1 MTKKQLTYNLPPNWV
16 LTSISEISII
26 YSGGTPDRRNRSF
39 FNGNIL
45 WVKSGELNY
54 NIITDTEEYI
64 TEVAIENSSAKILP
78 KGTVLVALYGATVGK
93 LAILGEAAATN
104 QAIAGVITTDS
115 VLNKYIYYYLMQNRE
130 FLLQQRQGGAQPNIS
145 QKVLLDLEICVPIIE
160 EQHRI
165 VEKIEE
171 LFSELD
177 NAEEILKNELIRIK
191 TYEASILNKLFKSN
205 TKGWDCFFVK
215 DLFEF
220 IGGGTPSKKQKHF
233 WNGEV
238 CWASVKDING
248 KYLNDTKDKITEEGV
263 LNSSTK
269 MAAKGEVLLVT
280 RISPGRVTILNIDVA
295 INQDLK
301 IVRPKFEHLEAEFIY
316 YLFCAYNRDIVEIS
330 SGTTVKGVSLSEL
343 NKIQVYIPSSQKCHE
358 IVQELDRVYSHTANL
373 TKEIKYTLD
382 QIVIERHAILKRAF
396 EGKLV
401 SQNLNNES
409 ATDLLESIKKEKE
422 IYFKNQKA
430 MAQIKIKPPKKQLI
444 DILVQNFG
452 QEEFT
457 FEEMRTNVFMSYEDM
472 KTQLFSLIEDGT
484 LNSTFSKITGKIIYK
499 ISHENKKN

>member
-1 MTKKQLTYNLPPNWV
+1 MDISLRIHYGYTASSIKKNTGIKLLRITDIKDYKVNWEEV
-16 LTSISEISII
+16 PYCEI
-26 YSGGTPDRRNRSF
+26 TPDDVERF
-39 FNGNIL
+39 L
-45 WVKSGELNY
+45 L
-54 NIITDTEEYI
+54 
-64 TEVAIENSSAKILP
+64 IENDIVFAR
-78 KGTVLVALYGATVGK
+78 TGATVGK
-93 LAILGEAAATN
+93 SYLIQGCTPKAVFASYLIRIQL
-104 QAIAGVITTDS
+104 S
-115 VLNKYIYYYLMQNRE
+115 KYINPKYLFYFFQSADYWEQIGLKSLGVGQPSVNANSLSNIT
-130 FLLQQRQGGAQPNIS
+130 LLLCPLS
-145 QKVLLDLEICVPIIE
+145 

-177 NAEEILKNELIRIK
+177 NTEEILKNELIRIK
-191 TYEASILNKLFKSN
+191 IYEASILNKLFKSN

-233 WNGEV
+233 WNGKV

-248 KYLNDTKDKITEEGV
+248 KYLNDTKDRITEEGIS
-263 LNSSTK
+263 NSSTR

-280 RISPGRVTILNIDVA
+280 RISPGRVIISNIDVA

-301 IVRPKFEHLEAEFIY
+301 IVRPKLEHLDAEFIY

-343 NKIQVYIPSSQKCHE
+343 NNIQVYIPSFQKCHE
-358 IVQELDRVYSHTANL
+358 IVQELDRIYSHTANL
-373 TKEIKYTLD
+373 TKEIEYILD
-382 QIVIERHAILKRAF
+382 QIAIEKHAILKRAF

-401 SQNLNNES
+401 TSNSNDES
-409 ATDLLESIKKEKE
+409 VINLLERIKKEKE
-422 IYFKNQKA
+422 TYLKNQKA
-430 MAQIKIKPPKKQLI
+430 MTQVKTKIKQPKRQLI

-452 QEEFT
+452 QKGFT
-457 FEEMRTNVFMSYEDM
+457 FDEIKKTIFMSYEDM
-472 KTQLFSLIEDGT
+472 KTQLFSLIENGALD
-484 LNSTFSKITGKIIYK
+484 SKFSKIDGKIIYK